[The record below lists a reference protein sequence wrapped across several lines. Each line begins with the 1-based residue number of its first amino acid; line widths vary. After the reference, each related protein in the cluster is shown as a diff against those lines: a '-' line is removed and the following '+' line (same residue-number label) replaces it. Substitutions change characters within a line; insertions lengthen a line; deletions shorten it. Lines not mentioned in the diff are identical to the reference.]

1 MGDRQPSWVYGRD
14 TSYVGLVNLE
24 CRHADVTNGDP
35 LYLLNEGNRI
45 LAELDSGGKPEP
57 VRAQVCAGTGLRK
70 MQFIAYF
77 LAGSVVLSVVIAW
90 VWKLRF
96 HTVRPFLGLTVVS
109 GIHLFSVYYF
119 LVLSRGLRDA
129 FVIYAIAQAS
139 SRPITVTLNRLEL
152 SLRQKNCD
160 LTAKQAMK
168 DEFNTPFALY
178 LRPFKVTDRLG
189 LQGISSKWGGI
200 DIEVLLAEACQ
211 SWGELL
217 ALGKEGESIGAG
229 RLRSDDESWRSSFY
243 LLAKKA
249 SVIILIPA
257 PSERTFFEI
266 EWIKDNMFLE
276 KTIFVMPPE
285 TVLRFGEMIGFSSQP
300 QQNKDYAES
309 WSLLQ
314 MRSEEIG
321 LRFPVYDKKG
331 GLVEFKNNSS
341 LYAQCVFEG
350 PSMAQVRSIRKLLHV
365 HLRPKELT

>member
-1 MGDRQPSWVYGRD
+1 M
-14 TSYVGLVNLE
+14 
-24 CRHADVTNGDP
+24 
-35 LYLLNEGNRI
+35 
-45 LAELDSGGKPEP
+45 
-57 VRAQVCAGTGLRK
+57 
-70 MQFIAYF
+70 
-77 LAGSVVLSVVIAW
+77 
-90 VWKLRF
+90 
-96 HTVRPFLGLTVVS
+96 
-109 GIHLFSVYYF
+109 
-119 LVLSRGLRDA
+119 
-129 FVIYAIAQAS
+129 
-139 SRPITVTLNRLEL
+139 
-152 SLRQKNCD
+152 
-160 LTAKQAMK
+160 
-168 DEFNTPFALY
+168 
-178 LRPFKVTDRLG
+178 
-189 LQGISSKWGGI
+189 
-200 DIEVLLAEACQ
+200 
-211 SWGELL
+211 L
-217 ALGKEGESIGAG
+217 ALRKEGESIGAG